1 MMTNIGIFI
10 ASLLLL
16 IFIPFGSMW
25 YDHTGFVQAMVQED
39 IAKYQEDVPD
49 WVDLQNSD
57 PAQVNRL
64 AISAVSNMNFVM
76 SGSWQRDESYEYRDS
91 LHDVMAA
98 TRSSDASNL
107 NEALQVSAR
116 KYEEWIAANTYF
128 VENRLYAMRYT
139 F

>member
-1 MMTNIGIFI
+1 MKLECYAIITVLTAIIVV
-10 ASLLLL
+10 
-16 IFIPFGSMW
+16 PFSVMW
-25 YDHTGFVQAMVQED
+25 YDHTGFVQEMVRED

-49 WVDLQNSD
+49 WVDLQDSD

-64 AISAVSNMNFVM
+64 AMTANTKLILVM
-76 SGSWQRDESYEYRDS
+76 SGSWQLEEMYKYRDS
-91 LHDVMAA
+91 LYDVMAA
-98 TRSSDASNL
+98 TRSSNASNL

-116 KYEEWIAANTYF
+116 KYEEWISANTYF

>member
-16 IFIPFGSMW
+16 IFIPFSIMW
-25 YDHTGFVQAMVQED
+25 YDHTGFVQEMVRED
-39 IAKYQEDVPD
+39 IAEYQQVFPN
-49 WVDLQNSD
+49 WNNLQDTD

-64 AISAVSNMNFVM
+64 AIRAISNINFTM
-76 SGSWQRDESYEYRDS
+76 FGGWQLDERYEYRDS
-91 LHDVMAA
+91 LFDVIAA
-98 TRSSDASNL
+98 TRSSNASNL

-116 KYEEWIAANTYF
+116 KYEEWISANTYF

>member
-1 MMTNIGIFI
+1 MTNIGIFI

-16 IFIPFGSMW
+16 IFIPFSIMW
-25 YDHTGFVQAMVQED
+25 YDHTGFVQEMVRED
-39 IAKYQEDVPD
+39 IAEYQQVFPN
-49 WVDLQNSD
+49 WNNLQDTD

-64 AISAVSNMNFVM
+64 AIRAISNINFTM
-76 SGSWQRDESYEYRDS
+76 FGGWQLDERYEYRDS
-91 LHDVMAA
+91 LFDVIAA
-98 TRSSDASNL
+98 TRSSNASNL

-116 KYEEWIAANTYF
+116 KYEEWISANTYF